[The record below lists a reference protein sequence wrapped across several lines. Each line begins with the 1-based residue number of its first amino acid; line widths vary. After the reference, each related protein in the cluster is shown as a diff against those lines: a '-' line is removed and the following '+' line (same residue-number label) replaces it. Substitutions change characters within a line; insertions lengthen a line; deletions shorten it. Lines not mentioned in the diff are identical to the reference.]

1 MGKKGKND
9 NQAPKS
15 KEPSQGTAG
24 IAEMGKA
31 FLLSD
36 RWKKI
41 QAHCLKSD
49 DPTIVEAIKEGE
61 IELHG
66 IFEFISAKIDR
77 LMRKQIKFKKAINK
91 KIKTLEMAMA
101 NEIANRLKSECKSL
115 ESTVMVRGIEY
126 HQMATGEKRKET
138 EGETR
143 VQTID
148 ILTKLGLKLSLAGI
162 QVYRLPQREI
172 TLRDGKKIW
181 TDTVKITFP
190 NLQEKI
196 DLFKCLATNGKDYK
210 NIKVH
215 DAIPQDLIAEKRETD
230 DLASDYRTKFP
241 GTKTRT
247 LCRFGKIL

>member
-91 KIKTLEMAMA
+91 KSKLWKWQWQM
-101 NEIANRLKSECKSL
+101 RL
-115 ESTVMVRGIEY
+115 
-126 HQMATGEKRKET
+126 
-138 EGETR
+138 
-143 VQTID
+143 QTD
-148 ILTKLGLKLSLAGI
+148 LSLNA
-162 QVYRLPQREI
+162 
-172 TLRDGKKIW
+172 
-181 TDTVKITFP
+181 
-190 NLQEKI
+190 NLLKP
-196 DLFKCLATNGKDYK
+196 L
-210 NIKVH
+210 
-215 DAIPQDLIAEKRETD
+215 
-230 DLASDYRTKFP
+230 
-241 GTKTRT
+241 
-247 LCRFGKIL
+247 